1 MTDCL
6 DGDLSRLP
14 HPGGTQAH
22 AMPPSRR
29 RPPSDR
35 RLGGGRA
42 RDGWMDGWMNGL
54 MAMGMVVVGMGMGMG
69 MGVGMDG
76 HGGMVAGGFSAVPAG
91 TGKRGKKRK
100 LNSLDW
106 HSYRL
111 FIGTEQKASSGNG
124 RRCKKVGLSAGDPSK
139 HTRAMICKHRPQPA
153 PPRRLWI
160 TGERANGRP
169 SDLPGLARSAASRPP
184 TRAFCEELCRT
195 DHAPA
200 GLPADS
206 RGSRR
211 RGCAPG
217 VPLLQLQD

>member
-1 MTDCL
+1 
-6 DGDLSRLP
+6 
-14 HPGGTQAH
+14 
-22 AMPPSRR
+22 MPPSRR
-29 RPPSDR
+29 RPPSDK

-42 RDGWMDGWMNGL
+42 RGRMDGWMDEW
-54 MAMGMVVVGMGMGMG
+54 A
-69 MGVGMDG
+69 DG
-76 HGGMVAGGFSAVPAG
+76 HGHGGWHGHGRRHGMVAVDFSAVSAG
-91 TGKRGKKRK
+91 TGKRGKVRK

-106 HSYRL
+106 HSYPI

-124 RRCKKVGLSAGDPSK
+124 RRCKKVGLSRRRSIK
-139 HTRAMICKHRPQPA
+139 HTRAMICKHRPRPA

-184 TRAFCEELCRT
+184 TRAFVKSFAVQIT
-195 DHAPA
+195 
-200 GLPADS
+200 LPPGCPLI
-206 RGSRR
+206 RGRLGRR